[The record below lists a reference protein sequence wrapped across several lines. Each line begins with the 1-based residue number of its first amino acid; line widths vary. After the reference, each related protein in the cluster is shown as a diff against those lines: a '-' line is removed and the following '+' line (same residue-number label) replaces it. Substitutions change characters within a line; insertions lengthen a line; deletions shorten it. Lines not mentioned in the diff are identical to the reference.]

1 MFSENDR
8 ISQRQME
15 RQIVLVLLC
24 PAFWQ
29 LAAYG
34 DRTACPV
41 WQGFSLDMGCWR
53 CGAFISCALAGFTA
67 AWKA

>member
-24 PAFWQ
+24 PAF
-29 LAAYG
+29 
-34 DRTACPV
+34 

>member
-8 ISQRQME
+8 ISQRQMK

-24 PAFWQ
+24 PAF
-29 LAAYG
+29 
-34 DRTACPV
+34 
-41 WQGFSLDMGCWR
+41 WR

>member
-34 DRTACPV
+34 ASDGLPGMAGIFV
-41 WQGFSLDMGCWR
+41 GYGCWR

>member
-24 PAFWQ
+24 HGIASSQ
-29 LAAYG
+29 HA
-34 DRTACPV
+34 
-41 WQGFSLDMGCWR
+41 
-53 CGAFISCALAGFTA
+53 
-67 AWKA
+67 

>member
-34 DRTACPV
+34 ASDGLPGMAGIFVGYRLLAV
-41 WQGFSLDMGCWR
+41 S
-53 CGAFISCALAGFTA
+53 AFISCALAGFTA

>member
-34 DRTACPV
+34 ASD
-41 WQGFSLDMGCWR
+41 GFSLDMGCWR